1 MSQGESPDG
10 ASVCIFVGS
19 NLTQSDDT
27 DNIFP
32 NILNK
37 NVVLHT
43 FAFVFGDLH
52 RLAEKTGGKAFF
64 FGGVENVSQMELEAA
79 IMDVLCSNLPEWQ
92 QPVLVSE

>member
-10 ASVCIFVGS
+10 ASVCIFLGS
-19 NLTQSDDT
+19 KSNESENT

-32 NILNK
+32 AILER

-43 FAFVFGDLH
+43 FALVFDDFY
-52 RLAEKTGGKAFF
+52 RLSMTTGGKAFF
-64 FGGVENVSQMELEAA
+64 FENVKNGPQIALEEALTE
-79 IMDVLCSNLPEWQ
+79 VVYSNLPEWQ